1 MDKRMTSRIINK
13 NENKIVSL
21 NLYGIVTQL
30 YETSCYEILT
40 YGALAHWI
48 CCDGTLATNG

>member
-1 MDKRMTSRIINK
+1 MTSRIINK